1 MMRWVAF
8 VITLVGAGLGVISGT
23 FQVSE
28 HAVQVWLTL
37 GFSALGVVS
46 GALLLLRWRFA
57 PWLLLA
63 AAILGT
69 IPDGILWEGA
79 GSCFLVG
86 ALIGFSNHEPA
97 KGA

>member
-8 VITLVGAGLGVISGT
+8 VITLVGAGLGVISWT

-28 HAVQVWLTL
+28 HTVHVWFTL
-37 GFSALGVVS
+37 GFSAVGVVA
-46 GALLLLRWRFA
+46 GVLLLLRWRFA

-63 AAILGT
+63 TAILGT

-79 GSCFLVG
+79 GSCFLVS
-86 ALIGFSNHEPA
+86 ALIGFTNRGPA